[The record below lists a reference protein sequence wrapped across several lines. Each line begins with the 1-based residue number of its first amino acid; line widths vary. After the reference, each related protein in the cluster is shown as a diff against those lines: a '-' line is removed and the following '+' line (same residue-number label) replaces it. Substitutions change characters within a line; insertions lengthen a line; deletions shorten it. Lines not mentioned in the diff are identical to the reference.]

1 MSQNAEAN
9 ILRIALLGNP
19 NCGKSTLFNQLT
31 GLRQKTGNFT
41 GVTVDKKEG
50 SLTLPGGQKIRLTDL
65 PGTYSL
71 HPTSKDERIVCS
83 ILANPADA
91 DFPDVILYVADVTN
105 LEKHL
110 LLLTQVMD
118 LGLPTVLALNM
129 IDLAEKE
136 GMRVNTEKLSA
147 ALNIPVVAISA
158 REGQNLGA
166 LKNEIGRIFIE
177 NEPVLPFYKL
187 TKRESEIAEIAA
199 QNFPVKPSYRA
210 LLWVHHHDWLPFLTE
225 NERNTLHAIG
235 ETKQFHSLRAQI
247 DETLDRFDRFTPI
260 VREAVRRFPTGLES
274 KSDRLDRVLTHRFW
288 GPLIFFFSMMVV
300 FQAIYSW
307 AELPMNWI
315 ESSFGSLTDFIK
327 KNLAENWATD
337 LLTDGILAG
346 LSGILVFIPQIA
358 LLFFLISVL
367 EEMGYMARVMFMFD
381 KLMQRFG
388 LSGRSIVALISS
400 GACAVPAI
408 MSTRTIGNWKER
420 MATIFVTPF
429 IPCSARLPVY
439 AVLIG
444 VAVPKITVGGIV
456 SLQAMVFMGMYIFG
470 IVVALLAAFVLTRM
484 MGTRERSFLM
494 VEMPVYRLPDWRN
507 VGLTVLE
514 KVRAFVMEAGKVILL
529 ISLILWGLAR
539 FGPPNAMQKAER
551 EAMDFS
557 TKNNLSEAET
567 DDLIASKKLEASWAG
582 QSGKLIEPAIKP
594 LGYDW
599 KIGIALIMS
608 FAARE
613 VFVGTMA
620 TIYSVGSAGDDD
632 APVREKMAAA
642 RWAGSGE
649 PVYTL
654 PASLSLLVFYALAM
668 QCMSTMAVVRRETG
682 SWKWPIAQFL
692 VMGGLAY
699 LMAWMVFVGAK
710 ALFD

>member
-1 MSQNAEAN
+1 MSEKMW
-9 ILRIALLGNP
+9 RIALVGNP

-50 SLTLPGGQKIRLTDL
+50 HFALAGGQKIRLTDL

-71 HPTSKDERIVCS
+71 HPTSKDEKIVCS
-83 ILANPADA
+83 ILSNPADE
-91 DFPDVILYVADVTN
+91 DFPDAILYVADVTN

-110 LLLTQVMD
+110 LLLTQIMD
-118 LGLPTVLALNM
+118 LGLPVVLALNM

-136 GMRVNTEKLSA
+136 GMKVSVEKLSA
-147 ALNIPVVAISA
+147 ALEIPVVAISA
-158 REGQNLGA
+158 REGSNLGA
-166 LKNEIGRIFIE
+166 LKNELGRIFIE
-177 NEPVLPFYKL
+177 KEAVPSFYRLSK
-187 TKRESEIAEIAA
+187 KEAEIAEIAA
-199 QNFPVKPSYRA
+199 QNFPIKPSYRA
-210 LLWVHHHDWLPFLTE
+210 LLWVHHHDWLPFLSE
-225 NERNTLHAIG
+225 NERDTLHAIG
-235 ETKQFHSLRAQI
+235 ETKHFHSLRSQI
-247 DETLDRFDRFTPI
+247 DETLDRFDRFTPL
-260 VREAVRRFPTGLES
+260 VREAVRRFPTGKES
-274 KSDRLDRVLTHRFW
+274 KSDRLDNILTHRFF
-288 GPLIFFFSMMVV
+288 GPLIFFISMMVV

-307 AELPMNWI
+307 AELPMDWI
-315 ESSFGSLTDFIK
+315 EKSFGATTDFL
-327 KNLAENWATD
+327 KNRLPDNWMTD

-346 LSGILVFIPQIA
+346 LSGIVVFIPQIA
-358 LLFFLISVL
+358 LLFFLITVL

-420 MATIFVTPF
+420 LATIFVTPF

-444 VAVPKITVGGIV
+444 VAVPKIRVAGFV
-456 SLQAMVFMGMYIFG
+456 NLQALVFMGMYIFG
-470 IVVALLAAFVLTRM
+470 IVVALVAAFVLTRILD
-484 MGTRERSFLM
+484 TRERSFLM

-507 VGLTVLE
+507 VGLTVME
-514 KVRAFVMEAGKVILL
+514 KVRAFVVEAGKVILL

-539 FGPPNAMQKAER
+539 FGPPGAMQKAER
-551 EAMDFS
+551 EAIDFS
-557 TKNNLSEAET
+557 EKNNLSDVEKE
-567 DDLIASKKLEASWAG
+567 DLVAAKSLEASWAG

-599 KIGIALIMS
+599 KIGIALITS

-632 APVREKMAAA
+632 VPVREKMAAA
-642 RWAGSGE
+642 RWADSGK

-682 SWKWPIAQFL
+682 SWRWPIIQFL
-692 VMGGLAY
+692 VMGVLAY
-699 LMAWMVFVGAK
+699 LMAWAVFVGAG
-710 ALFD
+710 ALMVG